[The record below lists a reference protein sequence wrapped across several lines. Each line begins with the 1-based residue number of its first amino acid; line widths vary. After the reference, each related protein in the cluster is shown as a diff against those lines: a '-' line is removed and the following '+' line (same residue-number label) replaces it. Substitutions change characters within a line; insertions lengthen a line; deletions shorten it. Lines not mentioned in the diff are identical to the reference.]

1 VGWQLYGEIFQKE
14 TKMKIMRIAGKVL
27 LGLVILGVLAVTVW
41 SVRAYRQ
48 PLGPALEISAGAP
61 AVMVDTQAE
70 QVVAAPKAQEA
81 VCGETGAWNVLVL
94 GSDAAD
100 LRGIKGSDLTR
111 MLRVDFPNKKVA
123 IYAFSRDLW
132 VETAGLGLTNP
143 SVDAARLGEVFYEAR
158 VRSTKTNVKE
168 AMLDATNV
176 TARMLSNNF
185 SISTDHYLTIDLFQI
200 PAMVDLVGGIPVNI
214 PQTTTDPFIGVVIPA
229 GQQTLNGAQ
238 FVAYARA
245 IPDSDFG
252 RIQRNNLLVA
262 ALREKLL
269 DPGVWGK
276 IPEFYTQFNEVIA
289 TDLSPEQINHLSCL
303 LKEVPQDAILQ
314 DQVRQEWTSP
324 GPQPGSWLW
333 DKTNVLNRLK
343 ELDLIP

>member
-1 VGWQLYGEIFQKE
+1 
-14 TKMKIMRIAGKVL
+14 MKIMRIAGKVL
-27 LGLVILGVLAVTVW
+27 VGLVILGVLAVTVW

-48 PLGPALEISAGAP
+48 PLGPTLEVGVGAP
-61 AVMVDTQAE
+61 AVLIDARSEPLAAPRAQAE
-70 QVVAAPKAQEA
+70 

-100 LRGIKGSDLTR
+100 LRGVRGSDLTR

-132 VETAGLGLTNP
+132 VETAGLGLTDP
-143 SVDAARLGEVFYEAR
+143 AVEAARLGEVFYEAR
-158 VRSTKTNVKE
+158 IRSTKTNVKE

-185 SISTDHYLTIDLFQI
+185 SISTDHYLTIDLVQI
-200 PAMVDLVGGIPVNI
+200 PAMVDLVGGIPVDI
-214 PQTTTDPFIGVVIPA
+214 PQATTDPFIGVVIPA

-252 RIQRNNLLVA
+252 RIQRSNLLVA

-324 GPQPGSWLW
+324 GPQAGALVW
-333 DKTNVLNRLK
+333 DKTTVLNRLK